1 MKWQRNE
8 LLRERVIK
16 FSDNIKFETNI
27 FTKNPLIKGLRDVL
41 AEGEVQFNSLQDI
54 VDVTMDVSG
63 IMICPCA
70 ITLEDVEVEFDIEI
84 DEVFSFKRA
93 EEYDA
98 IKIKGD
104 ELDLAPL
111 VFEYIMQEVPLKVVK
126 EGEIIY
132 PKGKGWEITT
142 EKDYEKTKEETIDPR
157 LEVFKNFK
165 FDDDYKEEE

>member
-16 FSDNIKFETNI
+16 FSDDVVFETNI
-27 FTKNPLIKGLRDVL
+27 FTKNPLIRGLRDVL
-41 AEGEVQFNSLQDI
+41 AKGEVQYNQVQDI

-70 ITLEDVEVEFDIEI
+70 ITLEDVDVEFNIEI
-84 DEVFSFKRA
+84 DEVFSFKHA
-93 EEYDA
+93 EEFDA

-104 ELDLAPL
+104 QLDLAPL
-111 VFEYIMQEVPLKVVK
+111 VFESILQEVPLKVVK

-142 EKDYEKTKEETIDPR
+142 EKDFEKSRKEAFDPR

-165 FDDDYKEEE
+165 FEDDDKEE

>member
-16 FSDNIKFETNI
+16 FSEQVVFETDI

-41 AEGEVQFNSLQDI
+41 AEGEVQYNQLQDI
-54 VDVTMDVSG
+54 VDVSMDVSG

-70 ITLEDVEVEFDIEI
+70 ITLQDVEVEFNIEI
-84 DEVFSFKRA
+84 DEVFSFNKA
-93 EEYDA
+93 CEFDA

-104 ELDLAPL
+104 QLDLAPL
-111 VFEYIMQEVPLKVVK
+111 VFENIMQEVPLKVVK
-126 EGEIIY
+126 KGEIIY

-142 EKDYEKTKEETIDPR
+142 EKDFEKSRDEQIDPR

-165 FDDDYKEEE
+165 FDDDKEE